1 MTYAWSPKQR
11 DMMTEIISGS
21 KTEMVVSGPVQSG
34 KSVSSV
40 FAFMAYASQYTARD
54 FLLCSR
60 SQRQLDGAT
69 LKYAREFADVT
80 GLTWRRR
87 AGMFEMESL
96 SGGTNRFYTLLG
108 SDASSEGRAR
118 SFTAQGA
125 LIDEAT
131 LVPNE
136 FLNSVADRCSRPGAK
151 LILTTNPSGPMHP
164 IKANMIDE
172 GVTWYPFELSDNPM
186 LTDEYIASLTRRY
199 SGAMQR
205 RMVYGE
211 WASGEG
217 AVYPVVPTGTPPVGQ
232 PERWVL
238 AADYAHSS
246 VTHAVLIGMWGSESW
261 AVAEWRHDA
270 REKGAI
276 NVREQARLINRD
288 LVGGRHISLACVD
301 PSAPAFRKALSHEL
315 RRRVFKSD
323 NDVARGIQLV
333 RQRFEDGTLT
343 VGHRCPELTRE
354 LSNYVWDERA
364 ALFGDDKPVKQDDH
378 GPDAL
383 RYGMYS
389 TAIATMKAERKAG
402 VVRV

>member
-11 DMMTEIISGS
+11 DMMTEIIAGD
-21 KTEMVVSGPVQSG
+21 KTELVVSGPVQSG

-40 FAFMAYASQYTARD
+40 FAFAAYASQFSNKV

-69 LKYAREFADVT
+69 LKYFREFSEVT
-80 GLTWRRR
+80 GLEWRKRVQH
-87 AGMFEMESL
+87 FEMSSL
-96 SGGTNRFYTLLG
+96 TGGTNRFYTLLG

-125 LIDEAT
+125 LVDEAT
-131 LVPNE
+131 LVPTE
-136 FLNSVADRCSRPGAK
+136 FLNSVADRCSMPGAK
-151 LILTTNPSGPMHP
+151 LVLTTNPSGPMHP
-164 IKANMIDE
+164 IKANMIDQ

-186 LTDEYIASLTRRY
+186 LTPEYIAGLKRRY

-217 AVYPVVPTGTPPVGQ
+217 AVYPVVPTGTPPVG
-232 PERWVL
+232 EADRWIL

-246 VTHAVLIGMWGSESW
+246 VTHAVLIGMWEQGAW
-261 AVAEWRHDA
+261 VIGEWRHDA
-270 REKGAI
+270 RDKGSI
-276 NVREQARLINRD
+276 NVREQARRINRD

-315 RRRVFKSD
+315 RRRVFKAD
-323 NDVARGIQLV
+323 NDVKRGIQLV

-343 VGHRCPELTRE
+343 VGNRCTELTRE
-354 LSNYVWDERA
+354 LSNYTWDERA

-383 RYGMYS
+383 RYGMVS
-389 TAIATMKAERKAG
+389 TAIATLRAEQKVG